1 MDFFVTLV
9 NGTKPLIQVT
19 NNSVLT
25 VTEVIDMSLLFSLN
39 LAKVNKRCSLKKLL
53 KMHLECH

>member
-9 NGTKPLIQVT
+9 NDTKPLIQVT
-19 NNSVLT
+19 NNSVLAI
-25 VTEVIDMSLLFSLN
+25 TEVIDMSLLFSLN
-39 LAKVNKRCSLKKLL
+39 PAKVTKRCSLKKVL

>member
-9 NGTKPLIQVT
+9 NGAKPLIQVT
-19 NNSVLT
+19 NNSILA

-39 LAKVNKRCSLKKLL
+39 LAKVTKMCSVKKML
-53 KMHLECH
+53 KMDLECH